1 MEILEHLLGACG
13 EGHINLVLVSVLA
26 LCVASV
32 VWSAVRAR

>member
-13 EGHINLVLVSVLA
+13 EGHINLVHVAVLA
-26 LCVASV
+26 LCVVTV